1 MKQEKN
7 KKINNLKI
15 KKLSKKNYLTELSNS
30 IKPSYKN
37 GKIFNNNNLKFQ
49 LKLTKKN
56 LSVYKKSIK
65 NESYKSKL
73 FNDLVNS
80 NNSNSD
86 NKYLDK
92 DNIRDKIKVNIPSIK
107 NDQILKLTLNDLK
120 INNFKSDLN
129 SYDNKLL
136 NIILNSEK
144 SSNEND
150 ENGSIHESINEL
162 TGFKFIN
169 IKDEIKNL
177 NFHNFK
183 NKINRNVN
191 VIKNYK
197 IDNNDTSNNS
207 GVIDSLLSSD
217 GIVLKLEDLTS
228 IKLFD

>member
-37 GKIFNNNNLKFQ
+37 GKIFNNNSKFQ

-86 NKYLDK
+86 NKNFDK

-136 NIILNSEK
+136 NIILKNEK

-150 ENGSIHESINEL
+150 QNGLIHESINEL

-197 IDNNDTSNNS
+197 IDNNDTSDNS
-207 GVIDSLLSSD
+207 GVIDSLLNSD
-217 GIVLKLEDLTS
+217 GIVLKLDDLTS